1 MSKNFFLFRM
11 TIGNNGMDPLLIDF
25 KKSLE
30 LVEKQF
36 TELLLNYN
44 QVVQGIFIKKFSQ
57 ITDKNLIF

>member
-1 MSKNFFLFRM
+1 M

-36 TELLLNYN
+36 TELLLKYN
-44 QVVQGIFIKKFSQ
+44 QVVQGIFIEIYS
-57 ITDKNLIF
+57 

>member
-1 MSKNFFLFRM
+1 M

-36 TELLLNYN
+36 TELLLKYN
-44 QVVQGIFIKKFSQ
+44 QVVQGIFIEIYSWIYDIGNFISSK
-57 ITDKNLIF
+57 DK